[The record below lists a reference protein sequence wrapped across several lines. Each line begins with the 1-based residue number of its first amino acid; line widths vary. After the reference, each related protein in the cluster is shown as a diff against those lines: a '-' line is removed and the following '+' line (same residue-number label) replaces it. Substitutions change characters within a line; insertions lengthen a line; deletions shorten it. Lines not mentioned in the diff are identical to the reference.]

1 MATLNIHTIAFPDHD
16 ILAKVDSR
24 ITDHQQ
30 TGVKF
35 VVWSAENPTPE
46 VNRADIDAIVL
57 PYLSAGAT
65 VERLGELPN
74 LKLVQTQTTGYDLVA
89 HLVGSDVKV
98 ATASGVHAA
107 ATAEL
112 AVGLTLASL
121 RGIDRA
127 ARNMGARHWEHA
139 RMRSLADRRVM
150 ILGAGSIGEE
160 IRKRLEPFEVEI
172 TRVASHARTDAVGQ
186 IFGPEDLP
194 QLLPHTEIVIVV
206 TPLTAATEGM
216 VDAQFLAQLPD
227 NALVVNVGRGKVVDT
242 EALVTQLQAG
252 RLHAALDV
260 MDPEPLP
267 EDHPLWGTPNTLITP
282 HVGGD
287 TTAFEPRIEQMLSEQ
302 VRRIIAGEELLNV
315 VSQ

>member
-1 MATLNIHTIAFPDHD
+1 MSTLNIRTIAFPDPD

-30 TGVKF
+30 TGVEF

-46 VNRADIDAIVL
+46 VNRAQIDAIIL
-57 PYLSAGAT
+57 PYLEAGAT
-65 VERLGELPN
+65 VARLDELTN
-74 LKLVQTQTTGYDLVA
+74 LKFIQTQTTGYDPVA
-89 HLVGSDVKV
+89 HLVGGQAKV

-121 RGIDRA
+121 RGIDKA
-127 ARNMGARHWEHA
+127 ARNMATRTWDH
-139 RMRSLADRRVM
+139 RRLRSLADRRVL

-160 IRKRLEPFEVEI
+160 IRKRLAPFETEI
-172 TRVASHARTDAVGQ
+172 TRVASRARVDEVGP
-186 IFGPEDLP
+186 IHGPEDLP
-194 QLLPHTEIVIVV
+194 RLLPHAEVVIVV
-206 TPLTAATEGM
+206 TPLSHHTEGM
-216 VDAQFLAQLPD
+216 VDAKFLAQLPD

-242 EALVTQLQAG
+242 DALVAELSSG
-252 RLHAALDV
+252 RLRAALDV

-287 TTAFEPRIEQMLSEQ
+287 TTAFEPRIEQMLTEQ
-302 VRRIIAGEELLNV
+302 VRRIIAGEDLINV
-315 VSQ
+315 VEQ